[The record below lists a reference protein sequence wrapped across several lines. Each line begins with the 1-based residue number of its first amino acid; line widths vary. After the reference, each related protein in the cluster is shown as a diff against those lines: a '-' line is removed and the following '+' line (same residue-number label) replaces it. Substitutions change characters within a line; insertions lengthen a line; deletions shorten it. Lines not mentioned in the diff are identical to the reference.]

1 MIASIV
7 IAAVT
12 FALLMASILFFPSFR
27 IGKVRIATYW
37 IIALLGAVVLLAAR
51 LLPIKELWAQ
61 LTATSAVNPLQ
72 ILALFV
78 SMTFLSVYLDEVG
91 LFRYL
96 AAKAAGLA
104 RANQTLLF
112 MVMYALVSIL
122 TVFTSNDIVILT
134 FTPFI
139 CFFCKNAKV
148 NPIPYLVAEFAAA
161 NTWSMALVIGN
172 PTNIYLA
179 VTAGITFGDYFTTMA
194 LPTVAA
200 GVVEFGLM
208 LLVFWKPLRAPLD
221 YEPQPVAIESK
232 PDLIVGAVHLGV
244 CLVFLVIA
252 DYIHIPMWAVA
263 SVAAGSLALSSV
275 VIRLITRKGWGY
287 LGHAAAR
294 LPWQLIPFVLS
305 MFCIVICWQYQGV
318 SAKLGEWLGTKAL
331 VWTYGSASFAS
342 ANLIN
347 NIPMS
352 ILFSTLPASLT
363 AEGMREAVFA
373 TIIGSNLGAFLT
385 PVGALAGI
393 MFTDLTRR
401 YEVGY
406 NFGKFIAYGA
416 LFSLP
421 TLAVALGVLC
431 LML

>member
-7 IAAVT
+7 IASVT
-12 FALLMASILFFPSFR
+12 FAVLMASILFFPSFKVGR
-27 IGKVRIATYW
+27 VRIATYW
-37 IIALLGAVVLLAAR
+37 IIALVGAIILLAAK
-51 LLPIKELWAQ
+51 LVPFGEFWHH
-61 LTATSAVNPLQ
+61 LTASSAINPLT
-72 ILALFV
+72 ILVLFV

-96 AAKAAGLA
+96 ASKAAHLGK
-104 RANQTLLF
+104 ANQTLLF
-112 MVMYALVSIL
+112 TVMYALVAIL

-139 CFFCKNAKV
+139 CFFCKNAKI

-179 VTAGITFGDYFTTMA
+179 TSTGIAFGEYFKVMA

-200 GVVEFGLM
+200 GVIEFGLM
-208 LLVFWKPLRAPLD
+208 LLVFWKALRKPLEYVAT
-221 YEPQPVAIESK
+221 PVVIESK
-232 PDLIVGAVHLGV
+232 PDLVVGGVHLGI

-252 DYIHIPMWAVA
+252 DYIHIPMWMVSA
-263 SVAAGSLALSSV
+263 VAAGSLVLSSL
-275 VIRLITRKGWGY
+275 VIRLITRKGWAY
-287 LGHAAAR
+287 LGHSAAR

-318 SAKLGEWLGTKAL
+318 SAAIGKWLGNKACI
-331 VWTYGSASFAS
+331 WTYGASSFLA

-352 ILFSTLPASLT
+352 ILFATLPQGLGELA
-363 AEGMREAVFA
+363 ARQAVFA
-373 TIIGSNLGAFLT
+373 TVIGSNLGAFLT

-406 NFGKFIAYGA
+406 GFGKFVAYGA

-431 LML
+431 LMV